1 MSIIVGKSGTFSV
14 FWPCVTPKDFKGV
27 VMVFMFFSNN
37 FISKPTL
44 EHPISKYRYVRLVG
58 KY

>member
-14 FWPCVTPKDFKGV
+14 FLPCVTLKDFKGV
-27 VMVFMFFSNN
+27 VMVFMFFFNN
-37 FISKPTL
+37 FIKKPTL
-44 EHPISKYRYVRLVG
+44 EHYISKYRYIRLVG